1 MIFFFI
7 YKKVKILGFIFLY
20 YYYFLFLY
28 VKDFLVVHK
37 AYIIESLYVYKQKSC
52 LVNYIQS
59 ILPRR
64 KKQWEMEEKQTVSVT
79 KNNLSISKLHYLK
92 FIDYNFI
99 DIFSILVVANCLTQ

>member
-1 MIFFFI
+1 M
-7 YKKVKILGFIFLY
+7 
-20 YYYFLFLY
+20 
-28 VKDFLVVHK
+28 KDFLVVHK

-52 LVNYIQS
+52 LVNYIHRVFY
-59 ILPRR
+59 LEE
-64 KKQWEMEEKQTVSVT
+64 KNQWEMEEKPTVSAT